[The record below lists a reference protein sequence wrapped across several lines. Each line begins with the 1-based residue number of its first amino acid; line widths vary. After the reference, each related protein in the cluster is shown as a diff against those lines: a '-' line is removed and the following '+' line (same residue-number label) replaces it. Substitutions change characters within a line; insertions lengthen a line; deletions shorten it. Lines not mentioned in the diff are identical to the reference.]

1 MTNNQEV
8 EYIGELS
15 DKQYNNLKSKF
26 GQPIKTKRRI
36 SFMYF
41 KNGIPFEFSQAE
53 DDGTDLRL
61 RVTNGEPELILKQG
75 SFTASHNRKETSV
88 HFKLSEIQTYID
100 LLSGLGWKIVVAY
113 GAETSVYKYNKIEFS
128 LIKIKNYGYN
138 FEAEILTSED
148 KVTEA
153 KQKIEAELSKLELK
167 PFDEQ
172 GLNKQC
178 NAINNKKELQFDFSK
193 QQFKDIEVRFKEFL

>member
-15 DKQYNNLKSKF
+15 DKQHNALKAKF
-26 GQPIKTKRRI
+26 GKPIKTKRRI

-41 KNGIPFEFSQAE
+41 KNDIPSEFSQAE
-53 DDGTDLRL
+53 DDGIDLRL
-61 RVTNGEPELILKQG
+61 RITNGEPELILKQG
-75 SFTASHNRKETSV
+75 SFTATHSRKETSI
-88 HFKLSEIQTYID
+88 HFKVSEIQDYIN
-100 LLSGLGWKIVVAY
+100 LFAGLGWKIVVAY
-113 GAETSVYKYNKIEFS
+113 GAETSVYSYNGIEFS
-128 LIKIKNYGYN
+128 LIKIKDYGYN

-148 KVTEA
+148 KVEEA
-153 KQKIEAELSKLELK
+153 KKKIEAELSILGLK

-178 NAINNKKELQFDFSK
+178 NAINNEKELQFDFSK
-193 QQFKDIEVRFKEFL
+193 QQFKDIEARFKEFL